1 MDNPNVAI
9 PVNFSNYVQP
19 LHWQG
24 DFPLLEV
31 FVSGYNNEDALTNPV
46 SVVEMALVFLL
57 QGDAS
62 KLVPLKNDLLEEN
75 VDAECYPW
83 WVHDCERNSD
93 AESLGDQL

>member
-46 SVVEMALVFLL
+46 GVVEMALVFFLAVLHYLL

-62 KLVPLKNDLLEEN
+62 KLFPLKNDLLEEN

-83 WVHDCERNSD
+83 
-93 AESLGDQL
+93 